1 MRFIAVLGVLFVLAS
16 CSDSDMEENFGLSCY
31 EADELIFWEF
41 DFDKNIVIRN
51 VGAIDYEYS
60 ITEVS
65 PIKILFKA
73 SKYDYTY
80 ALDRVNLTIEIIY
93 PPSTTITL
101 FKCRPPQV

>member
-1 MRFIAVLGVLFVLAS
+1 MRLIALLGVLFVLAS
-16 CSDSDMEENFGLSCY
+16 CSDSDTPENFGLSCY

-51 VGAIDYEYS
+51 ATIDFEYS

-73 SKYDYTY
+73 SMYDYTY
-80 ALDRVNLTIEIIY
+80 VLDRVNLTIEIIY
-93 PPSTTITL
+93 SPDTTITL
-101 FKCRPPQV
+101 FKCKPPQV